1 MCETASSSWAML
13 ITSAEKMCSSISLSP
28 GLKPMEGMKISQMS
42 TLTDMV
48 FPMAL
53 YKETRVQMRQISDL
67 D

>member
-1 MCETASSSWAML
+1 LGGAHNFCQKIL
-13 ITSAEKMCSSISLSP
+13 FSSISLSP
-28 GLKPMEGMKISQMS
+28 GLEAMEGMKISQMS

-53 YKETRVQMRQISDL
+53 YKETRVQMRKISDL